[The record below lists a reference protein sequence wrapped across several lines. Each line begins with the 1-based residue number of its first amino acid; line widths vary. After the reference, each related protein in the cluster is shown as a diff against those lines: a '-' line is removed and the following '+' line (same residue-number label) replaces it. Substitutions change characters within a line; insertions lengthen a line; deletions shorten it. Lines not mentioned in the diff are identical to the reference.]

1 MLRFVVT
8 LTLAVPLAACAADW
22 PAFRGPRGT
31 GISGEKGLPLKWSAT
46 ENVAWKAAVPGEGWS
61 SPILVGGR
69 VYVGSQSSAGE
80 TPGSGA
86 ALPQTL
92 HGGPGRAGGGEEL
105 GGLVGLRLYLQRLA
119 IQGSKTLVDELAGV
133 AS

>member
-1 MLRFVVT
+1 MAMGGGTLVT
-8 LTLAVPLAACAADW
+8 SIYSDDSAWIGDFLA
-22 PAFRGPRGT
+22 RG
-31 GISGEKGLPLKWSAT
+31 A
-46 ENVAWKAAVPGEGWS
+46 S
-61 SPILVGGR
+61 STGR
-69 VYVGSQSSAGE
+69 VYVGSESTAGE

-119 IQGSKTLVDELAGV
+119 IQGSKTLVDELAGI